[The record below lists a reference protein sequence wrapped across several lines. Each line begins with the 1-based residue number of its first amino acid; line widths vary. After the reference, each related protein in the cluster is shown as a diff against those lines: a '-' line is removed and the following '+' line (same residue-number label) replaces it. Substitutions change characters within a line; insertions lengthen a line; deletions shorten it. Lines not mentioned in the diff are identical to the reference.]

1 MKLCPTCDQPL
12 SEGVAICPSCGSEV
26 GKGRIFIDDY
36 RIVDVLHEG
45 HASLLCHAVRERT
58 GEEVMIRLFTPGS
71 GVDQEIA
78 DRLGR
83 EIEQLKKLPEK
94 SFVKHYA
101 MRRSSDGLWY
111 RISEWVDAENWG
123 ELVRSGMLSDY
134 RVAITLF
141 RKIASTLAIL
151 HQHGHFIPH
160 LILDD
165 IMVTMSPKGELDV
178 KIDYKLSRFLDHKM
192 DRPGPML
199 KHLLDCHPDIINH
212 RPLDVRSDIWSLGK
226 IFIELM
232 TSDFESY
239 NYLAKIDSLPL
250 PNELKTLFK
259 IMLANEPNLRPRSMA
274 EVADTLGH
282 ITDNQLRAAQKLTA
296 EREATPEKTIT
307 LLKKR
312 QRAMVMVLIFL
323 VLGTIAGW
331 VHLNLKK
338 QDSGDV
344 LEAYAN
350 QYSRSVAFV
359 LVEYWVKTGDKIQY
373 MQKSEGTAFLVD
385 SGGYLLTNRHVACPW
400 LEDNDFFMVVYQLKR
415 AGMDPSFGYRMFLWF
430 EGEKAFKR
438 SAGLMDRADLSDQ
451 YTFHTAYRSDGQ
463 PRLTIAGVAK
473 PPMQTRQLLFSP
485 LKDDFAVL
493 KIDQLPPGRD
503 PLPLDLKM
511 SSQKIPKL
519 ARVITLGF
527 PLGSQ
532 TQEGAVNVS
541 VTRGHVRRSF
551 ENLLQVDAS
560 LYGGNSGGPL
570 IDMNGKVIGIVSGVA
585 MDRGGGDIDPT
596 ASIASAG
603 KPVWDMA
610 MVFPITKAVA
620 FLQDIKTGQAKWNG
634 SMDLASDTKA
644 REIMDLAQKQRWA
657 AAMKSADKALGK
669 TLEPSLMT
677 IAAMMHFNAG
687 DYAGAKKLFQQCVS
701 MEAEKEIAELML
713 FIIDWQN
720 GSTADNPHLKELL
733 NLDWR
738 SRAEFLGYAGQVL
751 QGLAPLETALQ
762 NWESLDEKSWLYYI
776 AGLLHA
782 KKSEWVQAEKVLT
795 ASILAANSNTWE
807 YFLAQAK
814 LEEVQKK
821 RLEAVQK
828 DQQKW
833 AAYQSDIA
841 ALDRKIKQ
849 DQAIKKQQNHEL
861 NLLAAQLD
869 SKSAPREKREV
880 LEQIFK
886 ILPDNGEV
894 MLELAYYSV
903 MEESWDKALV
913 YSQSFLK
920 RAGRESSTRLRM
932 GLLEAMVLHKIGKS
946 EESFALL
953 EKYYKQ
959 TRTVWYRTIGE
970 CLLGKKREETLEQE
984 AGESPE
990 KLLTAQVALGFWS
1003 EGAGEK
1009 DKAIEY
1015 YKEALESFM
1024 DHWTEFSFA
1033 RARINKLRE
1042 SK

>member
-12 SEGVAICPSCGSEV
+12 SEGVSICPSCGSEV
-26 GKGRIFIDDY
+26 GEGRLFIDDY

-71 GVDQEIA
+71 GVNQEIA

-123 ELVRSGMLSDY
+123 ELVRSGLLSNY

-141 RKIASTLAIL
+141 QKIASTLAIL
-151 HQHGHFIPH
+151 HQHGHLIPH

-226 IFIELM
+226 VFIELL

-239 NYLAKIDSLPL
+239 NYLTKIDSLPL

-259 IMLANEPNLRPRSMA
+259 IMLANEPYLRPRSMA
-274 EVADTLGH
+274 EVAETLSH
-282 ITDNQLRAAQKLTA
+282 ITDNQLRTAQKITA
-296 EREATPEKTIT
+296 EQDRIPERAIT

-312 QRAMVMVLIFL
+312 QTALVMALILL
-323 VLGTIAGW
+323 VLGMVAGW
-331 VHLNLKK
+331 VHLYLKK
-338 QDSGDV
+338 QDSADI

-359 LVEYWVKTGDKIQY
+359 LVEYWLKTGDKIQY
-373 MQKSEGTAFLVD
+373 IEKSEGTAFLVD

-400 LEDNDFFMVVYQLKR
+400 LEDNDFFRAVYQLKR
-415 AGMDPSFGYRMFLWF
+415 NGMDPSFGYRMFLWF

-438 SAGLMDRADLSDQ
+438 SAGLMDQADLSDQ
-451 YTFHTAYRSDGQ
+451 YTFGTAYRSDGN

-473 PPMQTRQLLFSP
+473 PPMQTRQLVSSP

-493 KIDQLPPGRD
+493 KIEQVPPGRG

-511 SSQKIPKL
+511 NSQKVLKL
-519 ARVITLGF
+519 AGVITLGF

-532 TQEGAVNVS
+532 TQEGTVNVS

-551 ENLLQVDAS
+551 ENLLQVDTS

-585 MDRGGGDIDPT
+585 MDRSGGVIDPT
-596 ASIASAG
+596 TGSILSMG
-603 KPVWDMA
+603 KPIWDMA
-610 MVFPITKAVA
+610 MVFPITKAVG
-620 FLQDIKTGQAKWNG
+620 FLQDLKNGQAKWNG
-634 SMDLASDTKA
+634 SMDLASDTKVK
-644 REIMDLAQKQRWA
+644 EIMDLAQKQRWA

-669 TLEPSLMT
+669 SMEPSLMT
-677 IAAMMHFNAG
+677 ITAMMHFNAG
-687 DYAGAKKLFQQCVS
+687 DYPGAKKLFQQCVS
-701 MEAEKEIAELML
+701 MEAEKEIAGLML

-720 GSTADNPHLKELL
+720 GSTADNPHLKELS

-738 SRAEFLGYAGQVL
+738 SQAEFLGYLGQVL
-751 QGLAPLETALQ
+751 EGSVPLEEALK
-762 NWESLDEKSWLYYI
+762 NWESLDEKSWIYYVV
-776 AGLLHA
+776 GLLHA
-782 KKSEWVQAEKVLT
+782 KKNEWAKAEKVLIE
-795 ASILAANSNTWE
+795 SVLAANGNTWE
-807 YFLAQAK
+807 YFLAQVK

-821 RLEAVQK
+821 RLESVQK
-828 DQQKW
+828 DPQKW
-833 AAYQSDIA
+833 AAYQGEIA

-849 DQAIKKQQNHEL
+849 DQTIKKQQNREL

-869 SKSAPREKREV
+869 AKSTPREKREV

-894 MLELAYYSV
+894 MLELAYYSA
-903 MEESWDKALV
+903 MEESWEKALE
-913 YSQSFLK
+913 YTQFFLK
-920 RAGRESSTRLRM
+920 REGRESATRLRV
-932 GLLEAMVLHKIGKS
+932 GLLEASVLYKMGKS
-946 EESFALL
+946 EEAVALL

-959 TRTVWYRTIGE
+959 THNVWYRTIGE

-990 KLLTAQVALGFWS
+990 KLLTAHVALGFWS

-1009 DKAIEY
+1009 DKAVEH

-1024 DHWTEFSFA
+1024 DNWTEFNFA
-1033 RARINKLRE
+1033 KARINKLRQ
-1042 SK
+1042 K